1 MCVRRVAGDAKRQLI
16 TVFMTA
22 SRLDTSKAEL
32 AINPSVVAESPQRRW
47 LLVAAVSIVVIIA
60 AHLLDVWAWAHV
72 RDPRVYERDW
82 GRMLRSAGYLP
93 TWLIVA
99 VALAAH
105 DRGTAGWR
113 WRGGLMV
120 LVPTASG
127 ALAEVLK
134 LVFRRLRPGETSP
147 EYVFRSFTE
156 NFWSNKGLGMPS
168 SHMMVAMG
176 AAVVLARLFPRVWW
190 MWYLIAIGCG
200 VTRVLAGAHYA
211 SDVAV
216 AAVLAYIMGDVLTRW
231 GLNKRARS

>member
-1 MCVRRVAGDAKRQLI
+1 MCGRRVAGDAKRQLI
-16 TVFMTA
+16 TAFMTA
-22 SRLDTSKAEL
+22 SRLDTSKPEISHAAPVNADL
-32 AINPSVVAESPQRRW
+32 QRRRW
-47 LLVAAVSIVVIIA
+47 LVVGAASIALIVV
-60 AHLLDVWAWAHV
+60 AHLLDAWAWAHM
-72 RDPRVYERDW
+72 RDARVYEKDW
-82 GRMLRSAGYLP
+82 GRLLRSAGYLP

-99 VALAAH
+99 VALLAQ
-105 DRGTAGWR
+105 DRGTTGWR

-134 LVFRRLRPGETSP
+134 IVFRRLRPGETSP
-147 EYVFRSFTE
+147 EYVFRSFSD

-211 SDVAV
+211 SDVV
-216 AAVLAYIMGDVLTRW
+216 AAAVFAYILGDVLTRW
-231 GLNKRARS
+231 GFRQRARS